1 MVGDDGEGDEDEDEE
16 GDDEEGDDEDEDDEE
31 AARDPDPLSWRRR
44 RDGIPMESAGMEFF
58 LLVG

>member
-1 MVGDDGEGDEDEDEE
+1 LVVGEDDDEEGAEEEDEE
-16 GDDEEGDDEDEDDEE
+16 GDEEDEDDEE
-31 AARDPDPLSWRRR
+31 AARGPDPLSWRRR